1 MGEWLATVFGVALV
15 RTLEVHCAQCRTAH
29 TAPLRTLQVEGEA
42 LRLLSRTAMG
52 DIAHLLRPG
61 HLAQLRKVLD
71 DPEVRYTRVSQGSPQ

>member
-1 MGEWLATVFGVALV
+1 MLAAVFGVALV
-15 RTLEVHCAQCRTAH
+15 RTPLCALCA
-29 TAPLRTLQVEGEA
+29 LQVEGEA

-71 DPEVRYTRVSQGSPQ
+71 DPEVRYTRVSPGSPQ